1 MEESTITYYI
11 YRSQKAWAVSYDAQN
26 STCGTTG
33 EQTKQNTWFLLGRNS
48 LLGKMEHICIG
59 CNVRTFLSKDL
70 ILQMETLSYDELKT
84 EKRKVSFSR
93 MLVHCQTKYWQ
104 LLLQSADSV

>member
-1 MEESTITYYI
+1 MQSYIKRYLGLQWSCPIEFQDLRLEESTITYYI

-84 EKRKVSFSR
+84 EK
-93 MLVHCQTKYWQ
+93 
-104 LLLQSADSV
+104 